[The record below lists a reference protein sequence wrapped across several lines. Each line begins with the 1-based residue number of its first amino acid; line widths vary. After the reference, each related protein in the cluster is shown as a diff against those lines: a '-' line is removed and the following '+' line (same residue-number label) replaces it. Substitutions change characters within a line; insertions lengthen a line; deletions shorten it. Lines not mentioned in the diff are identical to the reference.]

1 MLWAKGEPVI
11 VICSLLTVAGLA
23 TLAATD
29 RDTRRWYL
37 TLAADVILRRTP

>member
-1 MLWAKGEPVI
+1 MTAVAALLALAGGVVLWR
-11 VICSLLTVAGLA
+11 
-23 TLAATD
+23 TD

>member
-1 MLWAKGEPVI
+1 MNGGDLMTVI
-11 VICSLLTVAGLA
+11 ASLLSAAGALA
-23 TLAATD
+23 LWRTD

>member
-1 MLWAKGEPVI
+1 MSRSVVI
-11 VICSLLTVAGLA
+11 ASLLSISGLA
-23 TLAATD
+23 ALAATD

>member
-1 MLWAKGEPVI
+1 MI
-11 VICSLLTVAGLA
+11 VIFSLLSAAGLA
-23 TLAATD
+23 ALAATD